1 MIDVN
6 KLVFSYSKHS
16 RFINDMSFNVGEG
29 EIFGF
34 LGPSGAGKSTVQK
47 ILTGILKSYSGS
59 VRIMGTEVK
68 NSKRD
73 YYQHIGVD
81 FEFPN
86 LYSKFTALEN
96 LRFFSKLYDRPG
108 YDAMQLLERVGLH
121 NDAGKKVSEFSKGM
135 KMRLSFVRA
144 IQHKPELVFLDEP
157 TSGLDPANARTLK
170 DMILEQKREG
180 KSILLTTHNMHDAE
194 ELCDRVAFIVDG
206 SIKIIDTPD
215 NLRLKKGGN
224 MVTYQYD
231 ENGKRQKANAQL
243 DGLHENNEFLGRLKN
258 SQIVS
263 IHSCEQTLEDIFI
276 EVTGRC
282 LS

>member
-1 MIDVN
+1 MISVAG
-6 KLVFSYSKHS
+6 LEFSYLKSS
-16 RFINDMSFNVGEG
+16 RFIENMSFTVGKG

-47 ILTGILKSYSGS
+47 ILTGILKTYSGS
-59 VRIMGTEVK
+59 VRVLGAEVK

-73 YYQHIGVD
+73 FYQNIGVD

-96 LRFFSKLYDRPG
+96 LLFFSKLYSMPG
-108 YDAMQLLERVGLH
+108 YDIMELLERVGLQ
-121 NDAGKKVSEFSKGM
+121 NDAHKRVSEFSKGM

-144 IQHKPELVFLDEP
+144 IQHKPELIFLDEP

-170 DMILEQKREG
+170 DMILEQKQLG

-206 SIKIIDTPD
+206 SIKIIDTPN

-224 MVTYQYD
+224 MVTYQYS
-231 ENGKRQKANAQL
+231 ENGKRAKTDTQL
-243 DGLHENNEFLGRLKN
+243 DGLYENEEFIHRLKN
-258 SQIVS
+258 RQIIS

-276 EVTGRC
+276 EITGRC

>member
-1 MIDVN
+1 MINVSE
-6 KLVFSYSKHS
+6 LGFSYSKHGK
-16 RFINDMSFNVGEG
+16 FINDMNFNVNKG

-47 ILTGILKSYSGS
+47 ILTGILKNYSGS
-59 VRIMGTEVK
+59 VKILGTEVR

-73 YYQHIGVD
+73 FYQHIGVD

-86 LYSKFTALEN
+86 LYSKFSALEN
-96 LRFFSKLYDRPG
+96 LLFFGKLYNSSG
-108 YDAMQLLERVGLH
+108 YGAMELLERVGLS
-121 NDAGKKVSEFSKGM
+121 NDAHKRVSDFSKGM

-144 IQHKPELVFLDEP
+144 IQHKPELIFLDEP
-157 TSGLDPANARTLK
+157 TSGLDPANARTVK
-170 DMILEQKREG
+170 DMILEQKQEG

-206 SIKIIDTPD
+206 SIKIIDTPN

-224 MVTYQYD
+224 TVAYQYD
-231 ENGKRQKANAQL
+231 ENGKRAKANSQL
-243 DGLHENNEFLGRLKN
+243 DGLYDNEEFMKRLK
-258 SQIVS
+258 SRQVIS
-263 IHSCEQTLEDIFI
+263 IHSNEQTLEDIFI

>member
-1 MIDVN
+1 MINVRE
-6 KLVFSYSKHS
+6 LGFSYLKH
-16 RFINDMSFNVGEG
+16 RNFISDMSFSVGKG

-47 ILTGILKSYSGS
+47 ILTGILKNYSGS
-59 VRIMGTEVK
+59 VKILGTEVK

-73 YYQHIGVD
+73 FYQHIGVD

-86 LYSKFTALEN
+86 LYSKFSALEN
-96 LRFFSKLYDRPG
+96 LLFFGKLYKNCG
-108 YDAMQLLERVGLH
+108 YDAMELLERVGLS
-121 NDAGKKVSEFSKGM
+121 NDAHKRVSEFSKGM

-144 IQHKPELVFLDEP
+144 IHHKPELIFLDEP
-157 TSGLDPANARTLK
+157 TSGLDPANARTVK
-170 DMILEQKREG
+170 DMILEQKQEG

-206 SIKIIDTPD
+206 SIKIIDTPN

-224 MVTYQYD
+224 TVTYQYD
-231 ENGKRQKANAQL
+231 ENGKRAKANSQL
-243 DGLHENNEFLGRLKN
+243 DGLYANEEFMRRLK
-258 SQIVS
+258 SRQVVS
-263 IHSCEQTLEDIFI
+263 IHSNEQTLEDIFI